1 MNNDSLSNTSFSTK
15 SLVISLLLV
24 TTTTTVIVFM
34 LILTTIVF
42 AQTTSANT
50 SIANTNITKM
60 TTTNTSAA
68 TTSPIDSFANPA
80 GYSIAKK
87 HIYDAP
93 LLDVHFYCSSISGGI
108 MATCLLFDGNSTN
121 ATLIGIEYIISSEQ
135 YTSLPEREKPNW
147 TPVAQEEEEAEV
159 RYPNLSPQ
167 QLQQLSEQFKDA
179 YVKLIITWN
188 PNDNLP
194 LYPPQVVIESLI
206 GGDDGEDEH
215 RQTSLP
221 SSNQTTS

>member
-1 MNNDSLSNTSFSTK
+1 
-15 SLVISLLLV
+15 
-24 TTTTTVIVFM
+24 M
-34 LILTTIVF
+34 LIPTTIVF

-50 SIANTNITKM
+50 SIANTNTTMM
-60 TTTNTSAA
+60 TTTTTPTTNSAA
-68 TTSPIDSFANPA
+68 SSPIDTFANPE
-80 GYSIAKK
+80 GYAIAKK

-93 LLDVHFYCSSISGGI
+93 LLDVHFYCSSMSGGI

-167 QLQQLSEQFKDA
+167 QLRQLSEQFKDA

-188 PNDNLP
+188 PNDSLP

-206 GGDDGEDEH
+206 GGDGEDEH
-215 RQTSLP
+215 KQTSLP
-221 SSNQTTS
+221 SPSNQTIS